1 MVHINQ
7 PVNNQFQTKPHSKS
21 LVEFVI
27 EGMKEKKASDITVM
41 DVSDL
46 TTLTDYFVICS
57 GNSETQNKAI
67 SDSIEEEVLKQT
79 GEKPWKKEGIQ
90 ARKWIILDFI
100 NVVVHVM
107 SIDKRQFYSIERVWN
122 DARITRIENE

>member
-7 PVNNQFQTKPHSKS
+7 PVNNQFQTKPDSKS